1 MLQLYDLS
9 ITHLELF
16 VSLVQL
22 SLEVVNIA
30 LGGGQLVLSMLQLG
44 AGVVKEVDLEIT
56 VAVSPHRLVVQLLDA
71 HLKTGVLLNKLSVA
85 LLNVLDGVV
94 LSLYL
99 VSVLLQP
106 EALVAT
112 SRRDLLKQQAHV
124 LGVACRERPTRMVG
138 RKLEVA
144 NGGHTLTPH
153 RVALILNGEQ
163 GENGIIEDWQVA
175 LTELHEGLMGSSLQS
190 VIEIVAPSHGEPSRH
205 GQVSG
210 MSRGVHVDL
219 AAPMPELTIRATAVR
234 RSPHV
239 AKAVQHVPEQDGKI
253 EVMQLIATEPSI
265 NAEDG
270 VGALVHLSKTKEK

>member
-71 HLKTGVLLNKLSVA
+71 HLKTDVLLNKLSVA

-163 GENGIIEDWQVA
+163 GENGVIEDW
-175 LTELHEGLMGSSLQS
+175 
-190 VIEIVAPSHGEPSRH
+190 
-205 GQVSG
+205 
-210 MSRGVHVDL
+210 
-219 AAPMPELTIRATAVR
+219 
-234 RSPHV
+234 
-239 AKAVQHVPEQDGKI
+239 
-253 EVMQLIATEPSI
+253 
-265 NAEDG
+265 
-270 VGALVHLSKTKEK
+270 